1 MIVIQNLRY
10 RYAGAG
16 SDWVLRGINVHIA
29 AGEYVVICGPSG
41 SGKSTLCRV
50 FNGLIPHF
58 YGGKLEGKVQIA
70 GLDTRTLPISELFAL
85 VGFVAQH
92 VEAQLFN
99 NTVVEEIAFGLES
112 LGLSPSEID
121 RRIEE
126 VAALLELESL
136 LPRHPRQLSGGE
148 QQLVAIAAMIALKP
162 RVIVL
167 DEPYANL
174 DAINI
179 QRLRNALRQLNR
191 SGTTIILCEHRLQ
204 HVIAEANRMVI
215 MHQGHI
221 VRDGPPR
228 AILREDLTTFGI
240 EAPPVV
246 QVARDLDFPFTPL
259 QVQELI
265 PAINGHQPPPSLLA
279 AQTFAPPTPAG
290 QPLIQLDRVT
300 YTIGST
306 PILRQVSLDIQD
318 GECLAIVGAN
328 GAGKTTLIKHINGL
342 YRPHSGRV
350 VVMNRDTRQTKVSQ
364 LAQHVGLAFQNPDNQ
379 FFTTR
384 VWDEIVIG
392 AHMLHR
398 YDERWI
404 RELVQLFN
412 LEMLLDRSPYRLSGG
427 EKKRIAFAA
436 SLAAQASI
444 LVLDEPTAGQ
454 DWRFRQALAQQL
466 HQLRHRGRA
475 IIIVTHDLEF
485 AARHATRWIVI
496 ADGEIV
502 TTGQPWEVMANTT
515 AMQRAKLEP
524 TQWFQIAAACNRSE
538 ALK

>member
-1 MIVIQNLRY
+1 MIVLQHLRY
-10 RYAGAG
+10 RYASAG
-16 SDWVLRGINVHIA
+16 SDWVLQGINLHIA
-29 AGEYVVICGPSG
+29 AGEYVLICGPSG

-70 GLDTRTLPISELFAL
+70 GLDTCTLPISELFAL
-85 VGFVAQH
+85 VGFVTQH

-99 NTVVEEIAFGLES
+99 STVAEEIAFGLES

-121 RRIEE
+121 QRIEE

-136 LPRHPRQLSGGE
+136 LPRNPRQLSGGE
-148 QQLVAIAAMIALKP
+148 QQLVAIAAIIALRP

-174 DAINI
+174 DARNI
-179 QRLRNALRQLNR
+179 QRVRNILRQLNQN
-191 SGTTIILCEHRLQ
+191 GTTIIICEHRLR
-204 HVIAEANRMVI
+204 HIVADASRIIV
-215 MHQGHI
+215 MHQGQI
-221 VRDGPPR
+221 VSDGPPR
-228 AILREDLTTFGI
+228 IIVREDLTAFGI
-240 EAPPVV
+240 EPPPVV
-246 QVARDLDFPFTPL
+246 QVARDLALPFTPL

-279 AQTFAPPTPAG
+279 AQTFAPPTPAS
-290 QPLIQLDRVT
+290 QPLIQLDQVT
-300 YTIGST
+300 YSIGPT
-306 PILRQVSLDIQD
+306 PILRRVSLDIRA
-318 GECLAIVGAN
+318 GECLALVGAN
-328 GAGKTTLIKHINGL
+328 GAGKTTLIKHFNGL
-342 YRPHSGRV
+342 YRPQSGRV
-350 VVMNRDTRQTKVSQ
+350 IVVDRDTRKADVSQ
-364 LAQHVGLAFQNPDNQ
+364 LARHVGLAFQNPDNQ

-384 VWDEIVIG
+384 VWNEIIVG

-404 RELVQLFN
+404 RELVRLFD
-412 LEMLLDRSPYRLSGG
+412 LEPLLNRSPYRLSGG
-427 EKKRIAFAA
+427 EKKRVAFAA

-454 DWRFRQALAQQL
+454 DWHFRQALAQQL
-466 HQLRHRGRA
+466 HVLRQRGYA

-524 TQWFQIAAACNRSE
+524 TQWFQIAAACNWSE